1 MNEQGEIPVEIVHLY
16 AYDVGRSIDLK
27 KVASLVPAHRDIALA
42 KRRDTPAYLTLP
54 KPLVLSISTEECDSK
69 LFNKISAMAKIYEDG
84 AITMI
89 VRYRTM
95 STFEE
100 LPAKAHMPIRDVSGS
115 SSIEQFAKDSFE
127 MVREALRSA
136 IVGYK
141 ELSESDRETYI
152 AFCLLECPGGDDP
165 QAFVNANKDMAA
177 SLISGEPAGTL
188 HISQIE
194 QILGKSFS
202 YRKNDIAIFDLDRCL
217 IIDPSADYDDV
228 LMMAEHANY
237 RLIELRELDFLLDE
251 WLNEAERDIRRLYF
265 SGRRKRSSARTLRL
279 KLAQIQGLR
288 FDALFTLE
296 NLDNSSKIIGDYFL
310 GSIYHRLCEIFN
322 TDEWKFSVERR
333 LNALQN
339 IYELLKSDTT
349 EQRMMTLEMVFI
361 AVCIIFPILQ
371 IIQVML
377 VK

>member
-1 MNEQGEIPVEIVHLY
+1 MNERGEIPVEIVHLY

-165 QAFVNANKDMAA
+165 QAFVNANKDIAA

-194 QILGKSFS
+194 QILGQSFS

-265 SGRRKRSSARTLRL
+265 SGRRKRSSARALRL

>member
-1 MNEQGEIPVEIVHLY
+1 MNERGEIPVEIVHLY

>member
-1 MNEQGEIPVEIVHLY
+1 MNERGEIPVEIVHLY

-141 ELSESDRETYI
+141 QLSESDRETYI

>member
-1 MNEQGEIPVEIVHLY
+1 
-16 AYDVGRSIDLK
+16 
-27 KVASLVPAHRDIALA
+27 
-42 KRRDTPAYLTLP
+42 
-54 KPLVLSISTEECDSK
+54 
-69 LFNKISAMAKIYEDG
+69 MAKIYEDG

>member
-1 MNEQGEIPVEIVHLY
+1 MMNERGEIPVEIVHLY
-16 AYDVGRSIDLK
+16 AYDVGRSIDLN

-69 LFNKISAMAKIYEDG
+69 QFSKISAMAKIYEDG
-84 AITMI
+84 AITVI
-89 VRYRTM
+89 VRYCTL
-95 STFEE
+95 STFEG
-100 LPAKAHMPIRDVSGS
+100 LPAKAHMLIRDVSGS
-115 SSIEQFAKDSFE
+115 SSIEQFAESSFR

-152 AFCLLECPGGDDP
+152 AFCLLECPGGDP
-165 QAFVNANKDMAA
+165 QAFINAHKDMAA
-177 SLISGEPAGTL
+177 SLISGETAGTL

-194 QILGKSFS
+194 QILDKSFS
-202 YRKNDIAIFDLDRCL
+202 YRRNDIAIFDLDRCL

-251 WLNEAERDIRRLYF
+251 WLSEAERDIRRLYF
-265 SGRRKRSSARTLRL
+265 SGRRKRSSERALRL